1 MYSCGLLATVDVNR
15 LAKAHAC
22 VYEEMKKTEVGERY
36 ICFDGKI
43 ESQQDV
49 DKLTRETGVEINVER
64 DSSIDFPCRF
74 QLSNHKL
81 SELMCRTL
89 RCNE

>member
-1 MYSCGLLATVDVNR
+1 MYSSGLLATVDVNR

-22 VYEEMKKTEVGERY
+22 VYEEMKKTEVGGRY

-49 DKLTRETGVEINVER
+49 DKLTRETGVEINV
-64 DSSIDFPCRF
+64 SSIDFPSRF

-81 SELMCRTL
+81 SELMYRTL